1 METKVLVAVSKP
13 LMYVGAPLRI
23 TLSNIGLAGVM
34 MFLFDLTVI
43 GIALAGVIQ
52 MVMAW
57 RAYQNPHFD
66 KIWAAYLGRTRTKT
80 LLPVK
85 GSRYVGR

>member
-13 LMYVGAPLRI
+13 VMYVGAPLRI
-23 TLSNIGLAGVM
+23 TLCNIGLAGVL

-43 GIALAGVIQ
+43 GIALVAVIQ
-52 MVMAW
+52 IYMAW

-66 KIWAAYLGRTRTKT
+66 KIWFAYWGRTRTKT

-85 GSRYVGR
+85 GNRYVGR

>member
-13 LMYVGAPLRI
+13 VMYVGAPLRI
-23 TLSNIGLAGVM
+23 TLLNIAVASLLI
-34 MFLFDLTVI
+34 LFADLTVI

-57 RAYQNPHFD
+57 QAYQNPHFD

-85 GSRYVGR
+85 GNRYVGR